1 MIFICQIWKDVIFH
15 NYIFSVAE
23 ESFFRQYP
31 SRCGISMETMPA
43 VEEAEGMTLPPLPC
57 VNASEL
63 ISKTT
68 DRAFHDVRR
77 LANILSR
84 VNLDARRED
93 LLDYIR
99 LNRARFMRAYVTVR
113 WLSGRHG
120 ELVINASN
128 ALAEAQTQ
136 REQIDT
142 VRCNFNSTERTVPMR
157 SLLFTYKYK

>member
-1 MIFICQIWKDVIFH
+1 
-15 NYIFSVAE
+15 
-23 ESFFRQYP
+23 
-31 SRCGISMETMPA
+31 MPA
-43 VEEAEGMTLPPLPC
+43 VEEAEAMSLPPLPC
-57 VNASEL
+57 MNASEL
-63 ISKTT
+63 LSKTT

-120 ELVINASN
+120 ELVVNGSN

-142 VRCNFNSTERTVPMR
+142 VRCNCNSIVQCLEADALSRSPARAQFYTWYHICSTCTIQRRYRQYREYRTT
-157 SLLFTYKYK
+157 LLPHQTTRAD